1 MLRRMFGAWVC
12 LGLFGGAMML
22 PAQDPPLPGGFGKAS
37 VKDEEVVKAAKFAV
51 NEQSKLDK
59 NGPFKLEKIVSAKQ
73 QVVAGMNYDLELKVQ
88 SKGKTR
94 DVLVRVW
101 KKLDGTHE
109 LSKWEIKKGTGESKP
124 DAPK

>member
-12 LGLFGGAMML
+12 FGLLGGAMML
-22 PAQDPPLPGGFGKAS
+22 PAQDTPIPGGFGKAS
-37 VKDEEVVKAAKFAV
+37 VKDGEVVKAARFAV
-51 NEQSKLDK
+51 KEQSKLDK

-88 SKGKTR
+88 AKGKTH
-94 DVLVRVW
+94 DVSVRVW

-109 LSKWEIKKGTGESKP
+109 LSNWETKKATGESKP